1 MKKFIDQL
9 LLFCGVAFLISITV
23 YAISS
28 RNENEMKAPE
38 IIVEEIKRAQN
49 TTMFIMALQVLVI
62 VALVCVLFTLVLR
75 VVVSAK
81 TRMIDSRRAVD
92 GLFPYEPVRHNA
104 GVTVINPNTVRG
116 HITVQKDGT
125 VISGDTD
132 SEIVMSSHRTQQIA
146 AMSSLKV
153 TAPLA
158 KYLAGNYDRPVAQQ
172 RVAAAP
178 AVEQPATPV
187 APQIERIDGLGSILA
202 NCSPRSF
209 LLGQSDT
216 GEIARWDLDKG
227 IHLGIVGASGCGK
240 TSSVGFCVVV
250 QAIHAG
256 HDVRILDPKGG
267 ADWRVF
273 QRHAQWME
281 TDHELIVDQFG
292 AIVQEHERRQR
303 LTADHQAQD
312 VMSLPNPPRPIIVVI
327 EEYGNMYRHMML
339 RNKSAAQEF
348 DLQMSALMSVA
359 RSSDIHIVV
368 IDQFLDQWTR
378 LMVLGMKSKV
388 IFKLG
393 ENQGQVVGN
402 YHAQNLPDQG
412 VFIYRGKTYNAW
424 HARKP
429 TERWLRDNEII
440 APYTVHAQAQQSSVS
455 VEPTVAQQ
463 SSVSNT
469 TTVAPT
475 TPTSKDGWYEWT
487 LENYLPDHPELLTT
501 NSNGNGVG
509 IADLARAMA
518 ELAGNT
524 PANMK
529 SNASEVAARIRES
542 GWSVSR

>member
-9 LLFCGVAFLISITV
+9 LLFCGMAFLISITV
-23 YAISS
+23 YIISS

-38 IIVEEIKRAQN
+38 IVAEEIKRAQN

-62 VALVCVLFTLVLR
+62 LALVSVLFVLVLR
-75 VVVSAK
+75 VVVSAR
-81 TRMIDSRRAVD
+81 TRIVESRRAVD
-92 GLFPYEPVRHNA
+92 GLFPYETVRHSR
-104 GVTVINPNTVRG
+104 GVTVVNTNTLQGYVTIG
-116 HITVQKDGT
+116 KDGN
-125 VISGDTD
+125 VIGGDTD

-158 KYLAGNYDRPVAQQ
+158 KYLAGGYDKPVAQQ
-172 RVAAAP
+172 QVVAAP
-178 AVEQPATPV
+178 AVSPV
-187 APQIERIDGLGSILA
+187 VSEAPQIERIKGLDGILT
-202 NCSPRSF
+202 NYTPRSL

-256 HDVRILDPKGG
+256 HDVHILDPKGG
-267 ADWRVF
+267 ADWRMF
-273 QRHAQWME
+273 QKHTQWQP
-281 TDHELIVDQFG
+281 TDHNLIVDQFG
-292 AIVQEHERRQR
+292 AIVQEHERRQK
-303 LTADHQAQD
+303 LAAEHEVAD
-312 VMSLPNPPRPIIVVI
+312 VMSLPNPPRPVIVVI
-327 EEYGNMYRHMML
+327 EEYGNMYRHMAIL
-339 RNKSAAQEF
+339 NKGAADKF
-348 DLQMSALMSVA
+348 DVQMSQLMSVS

-412 VFIYRGKTYNAW
+412 VFIYRGQQYNAW
-424 HARKP
+424 HARKA
-429 TERWLRDNEII
+429 TDRWLRENTIS
-440 APYTVHAQAQQSSVS
+440 APYVVHPKPEAQDVVVDDA
-455 VEPTVAQQ
+455 VAQQ
-463 SSVSNT
+463 QT
-469 TTVAPT
+469 PATAVAASA
-475 TPTSKDGWYEWT
+475 PTSKAGWYEWT
-487 LENYLPDHPELLTT
+487 LEHYLPQHPELLTVDA
-501 NSNGNGVG
+501 NGNGVG
-509 IADLARAMA
+509 IASLSRAMA
-518 ELAGNT
+518 ELSGNT

-529 SNASEVAARIRES
+529 SNASEVAARIREN
-542 GWSVSR
+542 GWSVKR